1 MVMMKIRIQSR
12 HVWQGILLFVV
23 ICFLIQH
30 YALVTLSKSSL
41 APPSSQIH
49 KNSHWHS
56 RRQQK
61 EQQHRPPLVNDL
73 PVMRNKLPNFNLTG
87 LLFSAPTRPRPKH
100 PPPMKL
106 PTPVIVVGLPKAGTS
121 SLFSFFHCNGYN
133 TQHWYCCHPQNDP
146 RRIDASHYNNKTTT
160 TISDQNTVK
169 TPKLMA
175 ECLLHNMALN
185 HQKNHS
191 QPRRLFF
198 EGCGNYEVYTEI
210 NGPRP
215 RKRRTPTVPGVS
227 VSGHSATT
235 ATNRHGG
242 NSRNSTH
249 PSTLGA
255 TTTTSTTEIVG
266 VQLDNG
272 SYDLSPPFDRIFLPQ
287 HFQLEQI
294 HEQFPRATFL
304 LNQRPVASW
313 VASVLDWERHSR
325 AQLQRSEFQTTE
337 KIYPKESSSTW
348 RISDLAM
355 ELANELKQVY
365 HKNQRQRGQQLRSS
379 SSNHPFTIMPP
390 RNYSR
395 SGLEQFLSTLYR
407 THEQV
412 IRNFVQRHPSHALVE
427 IDITSDTAGQ
437 QLANAFGV
445 QYADCWTHR
454 NRNKRKNKIGSS
466 KT

>member
-12 HVWQGILLFVV
+12 HVWLGMLLLVV

-30 YALVTLSKSSL
+30 SALVRLSKSSL
-41 APPSSQIH
+41 APKSSQIH
-49 KNSHWHS
+49 KSALWNTQ
-56 RRQQK
+56 RKQK
-61 EQQHRPPLVNDL
+61 EQQRWPPPVNDL

-87 LLFSAPTRPRPKH
+87 LLFSVPTRPRPKH

-146 RRIDASHYNNKTTT
+146 RRIEASHYNETTT
-160 TISDQNTVK
+160 TISDQNTDK

-185 HQKNHS
+185 HQRNHS

-198 EGCGNYEVYTEI
+198 EGCGNYDVYTEI

-215 RKRRTPTVPGVS
+215 RKRRTTLIPGVS
-227 VSGHSATT
+227 VSGLSTT
-235 ATNRHGG
+235 TTTNDNDRYFRS
-242 NSRNSTH
+242 NTH
-249 PSTLGA
+249 PSTVGA
-255 TTTTSTTEIVG
+255 NTTTASEIVG

-287 HFQLEQI
+287 HFQLEKI

-313 VASVLDWERHSR
+313 VASVLDWKRHPR
-325 AQLQRSEFQTTE
+325 ALRQRPEFPTT
-337 KIYPKESSSTW
+337 KNIYPNESSTLP
-348 RISDLAM
+348 ISDLAM
-355 ELANELKQVY
+355 ELANELEQVY
-365 HKNQRQRGQQLRSS
+365 QKGKRQHHLFRSS
-379 SSNHPFTIMPP
+379 ASNHPFRILPP

-412 IRNFVQRHPSHALVE
+412 IRDFVQQHPSHALVE

-437 QLANAFGV
+437 QLVNAFGV

-454 NRNKRKNKIGSS
+454 NRNKRKHIIGSS
-466 KT
+466 KTG